1 MKKKIQ
7 NAKEYILRLPLISKI
22 IFWSKTYAPPGFGRV
37 PLYHVI
43 LFILKEAKEDKL
55 TTRANSVAYS
65 LFLAI
70 FPGILFLFT
79 LLPLIPIVQDYTS
92 MLDRN
97 SQNLLPATT
106 HDYLFGIIRD
116 ITSIKREGLLS
127 LGVFLAL
134 FFSSNGMLTLMSGF
148 DKSYEYTFLR
158 RSYIKKRLIA
168 LALTLVLSLL
178 FIVVLVVLV
187 LGDQI
192 LQWVDNQFNIPV
204 TLLFLT
210 STLLRWILGISVIYT
225 GISLIYRY
233 GPSMHRRTQF
243 INLGAMMATF
253 LFIGV
258 TFIFS
263 FAINKFGRYN
273 ELYGSIGALIVTMV
287 WFQINA
293 FILLVGFELNASIAV
308 NKDILFPEKNINP
321 L

>member
-1 MKKKIQ
+1 MKRKIR
-7 NAKEYILRLPLISKI
+7 NAREYIEGLPLVSKL
-22 IFWSKTYAPPGFGRV
+22 IFWSKNYAPPGFGRV

-79 LLPLIPIVQDYTS
+79 LLPLIPIVQDYTL
-92 MLDRN
+92 MLDKN
-97 SQNLLPATT
+97 SQNLLPAST
-106 HDYLFGIIRD
+106 HDYLFGIIKD

-134 FFSSNGMLTLMSGF
+134 FFSSNGMLTLMYGF
-148 DKSYEYTFLR
+148 DKSYENTFLY
-158 RSYIKKRLIA
+158 RSYLKKRLIA
-168 LALTLVLSLL
+168 LALTLVLILL
-178 FIVVLVVLV
+178 FIIVLVVLV

-192 LQWVDNQFNIPV
+192 LQWIDNSFNIPV

-210 STLLRWILGISVIYT
+210 STLFRWVLGIALIYT

-233 GPSMHRRTQF
+233 GPSMYRKTRF
-243 INLGAMMATF
+243 INLGAIMATF
-253 LFIGV
+253 LFIGI

-273 ELYGSIGALIVTMV
+273 ELYGSLGALIVTMV

-308 NKDILFPEKNINP
+308 NKDLLFPEQKN
-321 L
+321 

>member
-1 MKKKIQ
+1 LKRKIR
-7 NAKEYILRLPLISKI
+7 NAREYIEGLPLVSKL
-22 IFWSKTYAPPGFGRV
+22 IFWSKNYAPPGFGRV

-79 LLPLIPIVQDYTS
+79 LLPLIPIVQDYTL
-92 MLDRN
+92 MLDKN
-97 SQNLLPATT
+97 SQNLLPAST
-106 HDYLFGIIRD
+106 HDYLFGIIKD

-134 FFSSNGMLTLMSGF
+134 FFSSNGMLTLMYGF
-148 DKSYEYTFLR
+148 DKSYENTFLY
-158 RSYIKKRLIA
+158 RSYLKKRLIA
-168 LALTLVLSLL
+168 LALTLVLILL
-178 FIVVLVVLV
+178 FIIVLVVLV

-192 LQWVDNQFNIPV
+192 LQWIDNSFNIPV

-210 STLLRWILGISVIYT
+210 STLFRWVLGIALIYT

-233 GPSMHRRTQF
+233 GPSMYRKTRF
-243 INLGAMMATF
+243 INLGAIMATF
-253 LFIGV
+253 LFIGI

-273 ELYGSIGALIVTMV
+273 ELYGSLGALIVTMV

-308 NKDILFPEKNINP
+308 NKDLLFPEQKN
-321 L
+321 

>member
-1 MKKKIQ
+1 MKRKIR
-7 NAKEYILRLPLISKI
+7 NAREYIKNLPLISKI
-22 IFWSKTYAPPGFGRV
+22 VFWSKNYTPPGFGRV

-70 FPGILFLFT
+70 FPGILFMFT
-79 LLPLIPIVQDYTS
+79 LLPLIPIVQDYTL
-92 MLDRN
+92 MLDKN
-97 SQNLLPATT
+97 SQNLLPSST

-127 LGVFLAL
+127 LGAFLAL

-148 DKSYEYTFLR
+148 DKSYENTFSR

-178 FIVVLVVLV
+178 FIVVLLVLV

-192 LQWVDNQFNIPV
+192 LHWIDSRFNIPV

-210 STLLRWILGISVIYT
+210 SSMFRWILGITVIYT

-233 GPSMHRRTQF
+233 GPSMYRKTSF
-243 INLGAMMATF
+243 VNLGAIMATF
-253 LFIGV
+253 LFIAI
-258 TFIFS
+258 TFMFS

-308 NKDILFPEKNINP
+308 NKDLLFPEKTNQ
-321 L
+321 